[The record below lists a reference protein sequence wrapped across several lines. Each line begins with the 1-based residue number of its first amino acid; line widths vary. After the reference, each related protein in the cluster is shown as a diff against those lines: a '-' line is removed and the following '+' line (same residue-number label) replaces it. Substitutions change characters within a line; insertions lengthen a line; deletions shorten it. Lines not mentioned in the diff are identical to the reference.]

1 MEIHGISK
9 FHTFVGEWSVEVTEG
24 GFVLSTDGPGSIVID
39 LGDGTEMPLVT
50 EGLTVISVIG
60 TTATVTQG

>member
-1 MEIHGISK
+1 MEITGVSK
-9 FHTFVGEWSVEVTEG
+9 FKGFVGVWDVEVIEG
-24 GFVLSTDGPGSIVID
+24 GFILSTDGPGSIVIE

-50 EGLTVISVIG
+50 EGLTVITVMG